1 MITEVTFQCDSYAA
15 YLESEYCNAEEE
27 YERIQSVC
35 SEKKKE
41 ITDKIIDK
49 FKYTQRIFTILEEI
63 FNFQNSVEHK
73 KPRNE
78 AAIT

>member
-1 MITEVTFQCDSYAA
+1 MF
-15 YLESEYCNAEEE
+15 
-27 YERIQSVC
+27 R
-35 SEKKKE
+35 KKKE
-41 ITDKIIDK
+41 ITDKIFDK

-63 FNFQNSVEHK
+63 FNFQNSLEHK